1 MQKLKGG
8 GYFKEGSYSKSRIE
22 TSLVIQWL
30 MFCPPNAEGLGWIP
44 GQKTRS
50 HMLQLKILNAMKI
63 KDLERHNYD
72 LLQLTVFVCVC
83 VLVAHSYLIL
93 CDSMDFSP
101 PGSSVHGILRTRILE
116 WVGISFSRGSSQSR
130 E

>member
-8 GYFKEGSYSKSRIE
+8 GYFKEGSYSKSRTE

-30 MFCPPNAEGLGWIP
+30 MFCPPNAGGLGWIP

-50 HMLQLKILNAMKI
+50 HMLQLKILNAVKI

-72 LLQLTVFVCVC
+72 LLQLTVFGVCVGVCVC
-83 VLVAHSYLIL
+83 VCVCVCVSCSFIS
-93 CDSMDFSP
+93 DS
-101 PGSSVHGILRTRILE
+101 L
-116 WVGISFSRGSSQSR
+116 
-130 E
+130 